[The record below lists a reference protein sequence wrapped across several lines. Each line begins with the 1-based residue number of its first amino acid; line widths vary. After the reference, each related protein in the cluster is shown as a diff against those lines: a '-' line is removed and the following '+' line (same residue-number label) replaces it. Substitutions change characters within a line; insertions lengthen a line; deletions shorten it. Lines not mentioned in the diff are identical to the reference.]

1 MYPLQYGVSKT
12 DTGEIRIPDS
22 AKRCHHQQAV
32 QVEIHLVL
40 AASLGL

>member
-1 MYPLQYGVSKT
+1 MYPLQYGVSKA
-12 DTGEIRIPDS
+12 DTEEVRVPDY
-22 AKRCHHQQAV
+22 AKRCHHQQAG